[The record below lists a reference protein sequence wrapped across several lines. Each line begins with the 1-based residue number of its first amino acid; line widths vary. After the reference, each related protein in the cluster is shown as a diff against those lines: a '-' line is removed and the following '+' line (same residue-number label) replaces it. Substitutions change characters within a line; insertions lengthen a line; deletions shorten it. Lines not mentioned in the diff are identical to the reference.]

1 MKSSAKKIELAS
13 VDDLFSTEEVRQD
26 AKLEKIQE
34 IPLSELHPFKNHPF
48 KVKDD
53 EAMMETADSI
63 KQYGVLVPAI
73 ARPDPEGGYELVAGH
88 RRHRASELAE
98 KETMP
103 VIVRDLDDDAATI
116 IMVDSNLQRESLLPS
131 ERAFAYKMKLDAMK
145 HQGER
150 VDLTCAQLGH
160 KSDGRKS
167 RDVLAEQVGQ
177 SKNQIQRFIRLTEL
191 IPELLDMVDEKKIA
205 LNPAYELSFLKK
217 EEQQDLLDAM
227 DSEQATPSLSQAQR
241 LKKYSQEGH
250 LTLDMMRVIMGEEKK
265 SDLDRVRM
273 PSGKTASPNMTWNPP
288 TLTGF
293 CRPSRF
299 LRNRDHFLSRNRKGR
314 CIGSTQENMKKCNC
328 HNSFYRIVAFFMP

>member
-13 VDDLFSTEEVRQD
+13 VDDLFSTEEGRQD

-34 IPLSELHPFKNHPF
+34 LPLSELHPFKNHPF

-150 VDLTCAQLGH
+150 VDLTCSQVGNKLEGK
-160 KSDGRKS
+160 KSS
-167 RDVLAEQVGQ
+167 EILAEQVGQ
-177 SKNQIQRFIRLTEL
+177 SKNQIFRYIRLTEL
-191 IPELLDMVDEKKIA
+191 IPELMDMVDEKKIA
-205 LNPAYELSFLKK
+205 LSPAYELSFLKK
-217 EEQQDLLDAM
+217 EEQVDLLDAM

-265 SDLDRVRM
+265 SDLDRVTFTSDTLRKYFPKSYTPQRM
-273 PSGKTASPNMTWNPP
+273 QETIIKLLEAWQKK
-288 TLTGF
+288 
-293 CRPSRF
+293 RQ
-299 LRNRDHFLSRNRKGR
+299 RD
-314 CIGSTQENMKKCNC
+314 QE
-328 HNSFYRIVAFFMP
+328 R

>member
-1 MKSSAKKIELAS
+1 MKSSAKKVELAS
-13 VDDLFSTEEVRQD
+13 VDDLFSTEESRAD
-26 AKLEKIQE
+26 AQREKVVE
-34 IPLSELHPFKNHPF
+34 IPLSELHPFKGHPF

-150 VDLTCAQLGH
+150 VDLTCSQVGNKLEGK
-160 KSDGRKS
+160 KSS
-167 RDVLAEQVGQ
+167 EILAEQVGQ
-177 SKNQIQRFIRLTEL
+177 SKNQIFRYIRLTEL
-191 IPELLDMVDEKKIA
+191 IPELMDMVDEKKIA

-217 EEQQDLLDAM
+217 EEQVDLLDAM

-250 LTLDMMRVIMGEEKK
+250 LTLDMMRVIIGEEKK
-265 SDLDRVRM
+265 SDLDRVTFTSDTLRKYFPKSYTPQRM
-273 PSGKTASPNMTWNPP
+273 QETIIKLLEAWQKK
-288 TLTGF
+288 
-293 CRPSRF
+293 RQ
-299 LRNRDHFLSRNRKGR
+299 RD
-314 CIGSTQENMKKCNC
+314 QE
-328 HNSFYRIVAFFMP
+328 R

>member
-150 VDLTCAQLGH
+150 VDLTCSQVGNKLEGK
-160 KSDGRKS
+160 KSS
-167 RDVLAEQVGQ
+167 EILAEQVGQ
-177 SKNQIQRFIRLTEL
+177 SKNQVFRYIRLTEL

-217 EEQQDLLDAM
+217 EEQVDLLDAM

-265 SDLDRVRM
+265 SDLDRVTFTADTLRKYFPKSYTPQRM
-273 PSGKTASPNMTWNPP
+273 QETIIKLLEQWQ
-288 TLTGF
+288 
-293 CRPSRF
+293 RKRQ
-299 LRNRDHFLSRNRKGR
+299 RD
-314 CIGSTQENMKKCNC
+314 QE
-328 HNSFYRIVAFFMP
+328 R

>member
-1 MKSSAKKIELAS
+1 MKSSAKKVELAS
-13 VDDLFSTEEVRQD
+13 VDDLFSTEESRAD
-26 AKLEKIQE
+26 AQREKVVE
-34 IPLSELHPFKNHPF
+34 IPLSELHPFKGHPF

-131 ERAFAYKMKLDAMK
+131 EKAFAYKMKLDAMK

-150 VDLTCAQLGH
+150 VDLTCSQVGNKLEGK
-160 KSDGRKS
+160 KSS
-167 RDVLAEQVGQ
+167 EILAEQVGQ
-177 SKNQIQRFIRLTEL
+177 SKNQIFRYIRLTEL
-191 IPELLDMVDEKKIA
+191 IPELMDMVDEKKIA

-217 EEQQDLLDAM
+217 EEQVDLLDAM

-265 SDLDRVRM
+265 SDLDRVTFTSDTLRKYFPKSYTPQRM
-273 PSGKTASPNMTWNPP
+273 QETIIKLLEAWQKK
-288 TLTGF
+288 
-293 CRPSRF
+293 RQ
-299 LRNRDHFLSRNRKGR
+299 RD
-314 CIGSTQENMKKCNC
+314 QE
-328 HNSFYRIVAFFMP
+328 R